1 MIGRRVGL
9 DALVGLIPVIGDG
22 VGAAVA
28 GWGVVIAARMGAPPV
43 LLLRMLGNIGL
54 DTLVGAVPLLG
65 DLFDFGWHAQTR
77 NLRLLERWTEDP
89 RAVRRSS
96 RLMVGAVITAI
107 VGSVVAVCWLA
118 VVAVGWLL
126 AR

>member
-1 MIGRRVGL
+1 MGL
-9 DALVGLIPVIGDG
+9 DAVVGLMPGIGDG

-54 DTLVGAVPLLG
+54 DTLIGAVPLLG
-65 DLFDFGWHAQTR
+65 DVFDFGWHAQTR
-77 NLRLLERWTEDP
+77 NLRLLERWTGDP

-96 RLMVGAVITAI
+96 RLMIGVVIAAI
-107 VGSVVAVCWLA
+107 VGSIVAVCWLA

-126 AR
+126 TR